1 MTSCEKCPKIEE
13 KILELGAAYFKSVES
28 ESWKDPASLKES
40 LWLGSDNLAS
50 CLNFLESCRLLEVK
64 VKTEMKKTSK
74 EGLILSVKAPRKC
87 KIYYISSQ
95 LLTRTNHCFILAL
108 NC

>member
-1 MTSCEKCPKIEE
+1 MTSYEKCPKIEE

-28 ESWKDPASLKES
+28 ESLKDPRELERKFMAR
-40 LWLGSDNLAS
+40 LWSLAS

-74 EGLILSVKAPRKC
+74 EGFILSIKAPHKC
-87 KIYYISSQ
+87 KNI
-95 LLTRTNHCFILAL
+95 
-108 NC
+108 